1 VRLFLLARHGESA
14 LNVERR
20 VNGDPEVQVDL
31 TDRGREESEGLGEQ
45 IAHLAIDLCVRT
57 PFVRTEQTAAIALEG
72 RDVPVVVEPLLGDID
87 IGDLEGQ
94 LIDDYRAW
102 KRVHTR
108 ADRFPGGESLDEA
121 GLRYAQ
127 AYRNLLAKEAATVLV
142 ICHEIPVRYAVN
154 AAARS
159 DDLDGPLHDVR
170 NATPYL
176 FDEDALATAAE
187 RVEQLVHG

>member
-72 RDVPVVVEPLLGDID
+72 RDVAIASPAV
-87 IGDLEGQ
+87 
-94 LIDDYRAW
+94 RAS
-102 KRVHTR
+102 TR
-108 ADRFPGGESLDEA
+108 RGCDTRRRTETCSQ
-121 GLRYAQ
+121 R
-127 AYRNLLAKEAATVLV
+127 RRRR
-142 ICHEIPVRYAVN
+142 C
-154 AAARS
+154 S
-159 DDLDGPLHDVR
+159 
-170 NATPYL
+170 
-176 FDEDALATAAE
+176 
-187 RVEQLVHG
+187 